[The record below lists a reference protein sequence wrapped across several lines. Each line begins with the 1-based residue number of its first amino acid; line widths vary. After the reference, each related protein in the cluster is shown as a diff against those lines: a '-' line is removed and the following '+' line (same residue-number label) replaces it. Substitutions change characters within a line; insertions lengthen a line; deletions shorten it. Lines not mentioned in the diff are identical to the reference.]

1 LYFCVF
7 VGLLLYREG
16 DLVKGFSSLEQGGGS
31 FEGVCF
37 FRGGGWGRG
46 VLGRGA
52 LFIKYSQNIL
62 LLIFIIKNL
71 TIFKK

>member
-1 LYFCVF
+1 VSA
-7 VGLLLYREG
+7 
-16 DLVKGFSSLEQGGGS
+16 FSGG
-31 FEGVCF
+31 
-37 FRGGGWGRG
+37 GGGWGRG

>member
-1 LYFCVF
+1 M
-7 VGLLLYREG
+7 
-16 DLVKGFSSLEQGGGS
+16 KGFSSLEQGGGS

-37 FRGGGWGRG
+37 FRGGWGRG

-71 TIFKK
+71 TILKK